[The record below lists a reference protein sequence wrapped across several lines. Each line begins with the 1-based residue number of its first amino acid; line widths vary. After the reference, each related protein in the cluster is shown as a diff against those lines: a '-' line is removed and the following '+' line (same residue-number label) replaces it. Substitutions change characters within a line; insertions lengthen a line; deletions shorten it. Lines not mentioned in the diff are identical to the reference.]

1 MRIVISTLKDY
12 IKLVNFYFPDISIMN
27 TLINNYFCRHKN
39 QLPIERLEY
48 EREMIID
55 GDIALE
61 Q

>member
-1 MRIVISTLKDY
+1 
-12 IKLVNFYFPDISIMN
+12 MN
-27 TLINNYFCRHKN
+27 ALINNYFCRHKN